1 MATTYNISGQIPYWN
16 LLKGLSK
23 EIKVALISKL
33 SDSIA
38 TPTTVS
44 KKKNPETL
52 RKFYGCLKD
61 EGFPSAEEI
70 KKVIEDNDKDIENW
84 MTR

>member
-16 LLKGLSK
+16 LLKGLSN

-38 TPTTVS
+38 TSTTVS

-61 EGFPSAEEI
+61 EDFPSSEEI
-70 KKVIEDNDKDIENW
+70 EKVMEDSDKNIEGFLL
-84 MTR
+84 